1 MRRHVLVLGG
11 TAEAYDLALAIDAL
25 PGWRVTTSLAGRT
38 AAPRLPA
45 GDVRVGG
52 FGGIEGLAAWCGV
65 ERVAAVIDATHPYAQ
80 QIHANARD
88 AALLAGVPLLR
99 LERPAWTPGPGDDW
113 HAVEDVPTALDR
125 LRMLGAVRVLAVVGR
140 REVAALAGLP
150 AVAFFVRSVEPP
162 EVLPSNARW
171 LQGRGPFALED
182 ETGLMRREAIDAVLC
197 RASGGEGGR
206 AKLDAARTL
215 GLPVVM
221 LRRPKGTGVA
231 DVAGAIAWLERCEN
245 ASRPSL

>member
-52 FGGIEGLAAWCGV
+52 FGGAGGLAAWCGA
-65 ERVAAVIDATHPYAQ
+65 EGVAALIDATHPYAQ
-80 QIHANARD
+80 RIRAGARD
-88 AALLAGVPLLR
+88 AAPLAGVPYLR

-113 HAVEDVPTALDR
+113 HGVDDVAAGLDR
-125 LRMLGAVRVLAVVGR
+125 LRALGARRVLALVGR
-140 REVAALAGLP
+140 REVAALAGL
-150 AVAFFVRSVEPP
+150 AKVAFLVRGVEPP
-162 EVLPSNARW
+162 AALPHNASWR
-171 LQGRGPFALED
+171 QGRGPFALEA
-182 ETGLMRREAIDAVLC
+182 ETDLLRREAIGAILC

-206 AKLDAARTL
+206 TKLDAARAL

-221 LRRPKGTGVA
+221 LRRPEGTGVA
-231 DVAGAIAWLERCEN
+231 DVAGAVAWLEG
-245 ASRPSL
+245 L